1 MVVSALA
8 VWGRRGG
15 VYAARAMQLLPQ
27 NSPGG
32 LSAAPTTNPCI
43 LNNHRRGQGT
53 RPTAPPGTV
62 RQLVGWGLDP
72 TGLTPV

>member
-32 LSAAPTTNPCI
+32 L
-43 LNNHRRGQGT
+43 
-53 RPTAPPGTV
+53 
-62 RQLVGWGLDP
+62 
-72 TGLTPV
+72 